1 MCLVIYT
8 NPEYIHRCIWNLIPI
23 YEEYFLNNMS
33 DAIYLF
39 SFDFFIYICGINLL
53 GGHRPTTLEKRSS
66 ELIVSVLPEKE
77 FSEVIINCQPRDWH
91 AIQPIMYLV
100 ALHDRQKARRI
111 VNNIDI
117 NKLSEKARQCWESS
131 FEISELCEILYLGY
145 PKVAKK
151 FIANNLDE
159 ISTMYSPLISMSPT
173 SGIKAFDKGIKI
185 DLFTE
190 RWWNFSFYA
199 LKSLYKTDKEKTKRI
214 ISENTV
220 QIIEKINTITSL
232 EFEEI
237 YFLKFIQ
244 LIKEIDIK
252 IFDSIV
258 DKLDYQQIEKNFNK
272 GFIYKGKAK
281 QIQKRKNQFDKLIKQ
296 NL

>member
-1 MCLVIYT
+1 
-8 NPEYIHRCIWNLIPI
+8 
-23 YEEYFLNNMS
+23 
-33 DAIYLF
+33 
-39 SFDFFIYICGINLL
+39 
-53 GGHRPTTLEKRSS
+53 
-66 ELIVSVLPEKE
+66 
-77 FSEVIINCQPRDWH
+77 
-91 AIQPIMYLV
+91 
-100 ALHDRQKARRI
+100 
-111 VNNIDI
+111 
-117 NKLSEKARQCWESS
+117 
-131 FEISELCEILYLGY
+131 
-145 PKVAKK
+145 
-151 FIANNLDE
+151 
-159 ISTMYSPLISMSPT
+159 MSPT

-272 GFIYKGKAK
+272 EFIYKGKAK

-296 NL
+296 NR